1 MDWKMEDESD
11 EYSILFKKKTS
22 KSKSKET
29 NLPSYCRSPKTYSW
43 VEWIGR
49 WKTKAVSIQFFL
61 KKKLQNQRVKKLTY
75 LPIVEVRRPVPGL
88 NGLKDGKRK
97 R

>member
-1 MDWKMEDESD
+1 MEDESG

-29 NLPSYCRSPKTYSW
+29 NLPSYCRSPETCSW

-49 WKTKAVSIQFFL
+49 WKTKAVSIQFFF
-61 KKKLQNQRVKKLTY
+61 KKKLRNQRVKKLTY
-75 LPIVEVRRPVPGL
+75 LPIVEAQFKYRT
-88 NGLKDGKRK
+88 KDWDKFC
-97 R
+97 